1 MKFNLVTNRE
11 LTEIKEVH
19 QANANLLMAV
29 TESSIMF
36 ESSDE
41 HTQKAHSQMA
51 TTESVIVIES
61 NEM

>member
-36 ESSDE
+36 ESSAE
-41 HTQKAHSQMA
+41 HPQNARSPMA
-51 TTESVIVIES
+51 TTESGL
-61 NEM
+61 